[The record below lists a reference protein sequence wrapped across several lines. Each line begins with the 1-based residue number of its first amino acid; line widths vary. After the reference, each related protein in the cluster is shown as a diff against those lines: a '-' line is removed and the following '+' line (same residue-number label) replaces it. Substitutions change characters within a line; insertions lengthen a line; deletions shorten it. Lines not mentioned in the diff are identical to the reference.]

1 MNIHTTLKNP
11 NFRFFLQ
18 LLLLHIGFRIFF
30 GLYNAGVMENW
41 NLESPWIFGS
51 LIYWSLFNDGIAIV
65 CLNLPFFLL
74 LSLPIPFRWKNWLPR
89 SILFTAI
96 ALNTFALALS
106 LFDAFYFRFHLQ
118 RADADLLYVLFNPFT
133 RGSSRAYAYAAI
145 ALITVVVLFKIL
157 IRPYKKNPSE
167 LPSQQTFRVTT
178 LVLSTLLVL
187 TVIFQKKQ
195 FHPNYALTAVNYR
208 QLPLVQNSLHCLVYS
223 LYRNDEFEAIR
234 HIANNLPNRVTTAGI
249 RKKNTIVS
257 PTARN
262 LVLFIM
268 ESVPYE
274 YFDTSGPY
282 LLSLPFLDS
291 LREKSLLFNKAY
303 SFSYNSNKGITA
315 LLAGLPTA
323 TDIPLYHSR
332 FTLMPHTGIGFA
344 LKQKGYHSSFII
356 GDDYDDFG
364 FAKCCH
370 WLGIDRYF
378 CRKDIPNHKALPQ
391 HPLGLHD
398 EAVLPFLLQQL
409 DQNPAPFL
417 AIHYNISTHYPYDL
431 PASFVLP
438 ESSKKSSKPG
448 QTMLYYDH
456 CLSDFFNKAKSKSWF
471 NNTVFVFCSDH
482 WSKTYEKDEP
492 IDPEKSF
499 RIPLFI
505 YDPQDPVKKIHS
517 SPVSQ
522 FDILNTL
529 LAYASYSDSLIS
541 YGVNLM
547 EAPDDPNRVVFT
559 KLNNAIYQAIN
570 QDYILGYNVYE
581 GKPAYVYDLR
591 NDPSRKNNLSWR
603 SDNRKIDTLVKQ
615 LRVFLKTVSLHYLE
629 KNDRN

>member
-1 MNIHTTLKNP
+1 
-11 NFRFFLQ
+11 
-18 LLLLHIGFRIFF
+18 
-30 GLYNAGVMENW
+30 MENW
-41 NLESPWIFGS
+41 NIDSPWIVGS
-51 LIYWSLFNDGIAIV
+51 LFYWSLFNDCVAIA

-74 LSLPIPFRWKNWLPR
+74 LSLPLPFRWR
-89 SILFTAI
+89 SWFSRFLLFTTI
-96 ALNTFALALS
+96 ALNSFALALS
-106 LFDAFYFRFHLQ
+106 LLDSFYFRFHLQ

-133 RGSSRAYAYAAI
+133 RGSLRVYIYAAI
-145 ALITVVVLFKIL
+145 ALITVFVLFKTL
-157 IRPYKKNPSE
+157 IRPYKKNLNE
-167 LPSQQTFRVTT
+167 LHPQRAFRSTA
-178 LVLSTLLVL
+178 LVLSAVLVL

-208 QLPLVQNSLHCLVYS
+208 QLPLVQNSLHCFVYS
-223 LYRNDEFEAIR
+223 LYRNDEFEAIQ
-234 HIANNLPNRVTTAGI
+234 HVSNNIPNTETKVEI
-249 RKKNTIVS
+249 KKKNAIVS

-274 YFDTSGPY
+274 YFDTSSPY
-282 LLSLPFLDS
+282 HLSMPFLDS
-291 LREKSLLFNKAY
+291 LRERSLLFNKAY

-332 FTLMPHTGIGFA
+332 FTMMPHTGIGFA

-364 FAKCCH
+364 FAKCSN

-378 CRKDIPNHKALPQ
+378 CRKDILNDKALPQ

-409 DQNPAPFL
+409 DQSPAPFL

-431 PASFVLP
+431 PASFILP
-438 ESSKKSSKPG
+438 EKGKKLSKPG

-456 CLSDFFNKAKSKSWF
+456 CLSDFFNKAKNKSWF
-471 NNTVFVFCSDH
+471 NNTVFIFCSDH
-482 WSKTYEKDEP
+482 WSKTYEKNDP

-522 FDILNTL
+522 LDILNTL
-529 LAYASYSDSLIS
+529 LAYAAYSDSLIS

-547 EAPDDPNRVVFT
+547 ETPEDPQRVVFT
-559 KLNNAIYQAIN
+559 KLNNAIYQAID

-581 GKPAYVYDLR
+581 GKPAYVYDLK
-591 NDPSRKNNLSWR
+591 NDPSRTNNLILK
-603 SDNRKIDTLVKQ
+603 SDNRKIDTLITQ
-615 LRVFLKTVSLHYLE
+615 LRAFLRTVSLHYLE
-629 KNDRN
+629 TNNKH